1 MADPFR
7 NFSLKGRRAVVTA
20 SSRGIGR
27 AIALS
32 LAGAGAAV
40 VVHGARSG
48 ADLDTVAAEIIA
60 LGGQASA
67 FAADFGDPTAVEQ
80 FGARA
85 DAALGGVD
93 ILVSNAAIQM
103 REPWDGMEP
112 NHVDQQIQVNFKSM
126 LALVTWFAPGMV
138 SRGWGRILTVGSIQE
153 AKPHPQM
160 LVYAATKAAQ
170 TSVVGN
176 LARQFAGHGVTVN
189 NLAPGVIVTDR
200 NTAVLADEGYA
211 AAVRARIPANRFGEA
226 QDCVGAALLL
236 CSDAGAYITGSS
248 LFVDGGMHL

>member
-1 MADPFR
+1 MTDAFDM
-7 NFSLKGRRAVVTA
+7 FSVAGKRAVVTA

-27 AIALS
+27 AIAVALAR
-32 LAGAGAAV
+32 AGASV
-40 VVHGARSG
+40 VVHGATAG
-48 ADLDTVAAEIIA
+48 ADLEAVAASIRAEGRQAVAFGADFADPSAVDRFAAQAEDA
-60 LGGQASA
+60 LGA
-67 FAADFGDPTAVEQ
+67 
-80 FGARA
+80 
-85 DAALGGVD
+85 VD

-103 REPWDGMEP
+103 REAWDAMTP
-112 NHVDQQIQVNFKSM
+112 ADVDAQIQVNFKAM
-126 LALVTWFAPGMV
+126 LTLVTRFAPGMV
-138 SRGWGRILTVGSIQE
+138 SRGWGRILTIGSIQE

-176 LARQFAGHGVTVN
+176 LARQFGAMGVTVN
-189 NLAPGVIVTDR
+189 NLAPGVIMTDR
-200 NTAVLADEGYA
+200 NTAVLADETYA
-211 AAVRARIPANRFGEA
+211 AAVRARIPAGRFGEA